1 MAHIEKS
8 LKKYIHH
15 IVKLL
20 LLSSSNHFQTP
31 CKETLYLLAFT
42 FHSFPHVPVSAS
54 GTLLCFLSLG
64 FIYSG
69 NFIQMDSYIMQ
80 ISFTQRIFKLHLPCS
95 LYHYFT
101 PFYGLRIL
109 CCLGRTPFVYL
120 FMIHSWADGQSGYFH
135 LLVIVNNAAINHVCA
150 SFCVDTGFH
159 SFRCISRSGIASAK
173 SLQSCLTLCH
183 TMDCS
188 LPGCSVHGILQARIL
203 EWVAI
208 PSSRESSQ
216 PRDQTLTS
224 SALVSGFL
232 TSGTT
237 WEAQD
242 CWFL

>member
-42 FHSFPHVPVSAS
+42 FHSSPHVPVSAS

-101 PFYGLRIL
+101 AFYGLRIL

-120 FMIHSWADGQSGYFH
+120 FMIHS
-135 LLVIVNNAAINHVCA
+135 
-150 SFCVDTGFH
+150 
-159 SFRCISRSGIASAK
+159 
-173 SLQSCLTLCH
+173 
-183 TMDCS
+183 
-188 LPGCSVHGILQARIL
+188 
-203 EWVAI
+203 
-208 PSSRESSQ
+208 
-216 PRDQTLTS
+216 
-224 SALVSGFL
+224 
-232 TSGTT
+232 
-237 WEAQD
+237 
-242 CWFL
+242 